1 MATPD
6 AILLPYTSITRDRI
20 GVRPPGPHL
29 PDDTRIGRVT
39 LQVSDLDRS
48 LAFYRD
54 VIGFDVLERP
64 DGQQRSAVLGVRSD
78 QRALVELRER
88 PFAGPIPPQ
97 GRIGI
102 YHFAVLLPS
111 RGDLGR
117 FLKHATARGVHVDA
131 ADHFYSEA
139 TYLVDPDGITVEVYR
154 DRARRE
160 WLVNPEG
167 ELVGPSG
174 RLDFASVQR
183 EGGDTPYLGLPSG
196 TTIGHLHFYVGDLAR
211 AEAFYHTALGFS
223 KVNWT
228 FFPGMLFVSAGG
240 YHHHVALNTFAA
252 QWPAAGDNDVKLLS
266 WELVLP
272 DMATVE
278 ATADSLRQAGVAV
291 APADGAYVVQ
301 DPWGITVR
309 VTGNGFRV
317 PGPG

>member
-20 GVRPPGPHL
+20 GVRPPGHSL
-29 PDDTRIGRVT
+29 PDDTHVGRVT
-39 LQVSDLDRS
+39 LQIADLERS

-54 VIGFDVLERP
+54 VIGFDVVPHGEVAHP
-64 DGQQRSAVLGVRSD
+64 RSALLAAHGGPRV
-78 QRALVELRER
+78 LVELRER
-88 PFAGPIPPQ
+88 PSARPIPAH

-102 YHFAVLLPS
+102 YHFAILMPN

-117 FLKHATARGVHVDA
+117 FLKHAIGHGVHVNA

-139 TYLVDPDGITVEVYR
+139 TYLVDPDGITIEVYR

-160 WLVNPEG
+160 WLVNPDG

-174 RLDFASVQR
+174 HLNVGSVVR
-183 EGGDTPYLGLPSG
+183 EGGNAPYLGLPSG
-196 TTIGHLHFYVGDLAR
+196 AAIGHMHFYVGDLAR
-211 AEAFYHTALGFS
+211 AEAFYHAALGFS

-228 FFPGMLFVSAGG
+228 FFPGMLFVSADG

-252 QWPAAGDNDVKLLS
+252 NRAAAGDDDVKLLE
-266 WELVLP
+266 WELMLP
-272 DMATVE
+272 DAAAVE
-278 ATADSLRQAGVAV
+278 ATVDSLRRADVAV
-291 APADGAYVVQ
+291 AHADGSYVAQ

-309 VTGNGFRV
+309 IGTGE
-317 PGPG
+317 